1 MELNYDIMGLI
12 GQQVEIRR
20 KMDKVVDH
28 LKEINK
34 VEREFRGDESLYDY
48 FCDTGWWWEMSRI
61 TEVPEWLKSLPRSDE
76 SEIEPIDVFQLTD
89 DPDWWGCGPGSDECW

>member
-34 VEREFRGDESLYDY
+34 VEREFRGCLS
-48 FCDTGWWWEMSRI
+48 
-61 TEVPEWLKSLPRSDE
+61 
-76 SEIEPIDVFQLTD
+76 IDR
-89 DPDWWGCGPGSDECW
+89 GSGLVGMWSWI